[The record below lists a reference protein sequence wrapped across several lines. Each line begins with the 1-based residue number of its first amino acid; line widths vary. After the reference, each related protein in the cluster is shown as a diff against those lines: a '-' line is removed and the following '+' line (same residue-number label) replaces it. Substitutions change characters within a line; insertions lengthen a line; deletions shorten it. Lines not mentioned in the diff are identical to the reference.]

1 MAFEIFIPISEYRIT
16 SEYAELTVI
25 AILTIHLE
33 LSQIKVIL
41 QFNLCRLYMEYEV
54 LILIYQLK

>member
-1 MAFEIFIPISEYRIT
+1 MAFEIFIHICEYRIT

-33 LSQIKVIL
+33 VSHI
-41 QFNLCRLYMEYEV
+41 NLLAPEFD
-54 LILIYQLK
+54 I